1 MSNKIIII
9 NVNNADL
16 NSISLMPHSHYFL
29 IGTPSNFMKFQ
40 LKAQISP
47 KNYIGIGFDDIDY
60 MIAFGYKD
68 DISSLQFHFKKN
80 LDDMFIIVSTSQP
93 MNSEITEIAKL
104 VLGTGEDSYEAL
116 SMQSSGDEEADEEEA
131 KIEETEKIIKA
142 VDRNH

>member
-1 MSNKIIII
+1 
-9 NVNNADL
+9 
-16 NSISLMPHSHYFL
+16 
-29 IGTPSNFMKFQ
+29 
-40 LKAQISP
+40 
-47 KNYIGIGFDDIDY
+47 